1 MAIQKIEQTMG
12 IKSKAYTAQSNM
24 GQVSESGP
32 IQTPVKPAP
41 VDSKLLQKYY
51 VSFGAR
57 RGQES
62 EKTDVQM
69 FLEQNN
75 TKDARALMN
84 RATQIAKDH
93 KHKEVGALH
102 FEKATLESLSHY
114 VDDLDSGA
122 KTWSSG
128 GAYRTPFYF
137 ADVISPDIFKDK
149 KEREKIKPVLE
160 AEMKNL
166 DEMLAKIPKSVNSS
180 EPLLSEELMDGAIQL
195 IKAEAAE
202 SGVQAETIAVE
213 DTTYLNSMYI
223 TDQNLETN
231 QFRKFLMK
239 FSEAFMVD
247 SRKPEEKIA
256 LHAYDDK
263 AKIVFKN
270 LALGTNMFVT
280 HEEKA
285 EPMFFVDTLVEAFAN
300 QKEGFGAINPSN
312 TQITV
317 LNSNMQEGFLAQKV
331 RELGKDKDKTH
342 IVIFDQDE
350 LLAKTAREI
359 QKGDGTTGVVAG
371 VGEDFID
378 TLKDQPKNVRFVLL
392 QEKGNYY
399 LSTSTPV
406 FQKIFENFGEV
417 SFPVL
422 STEQT
427 KKAFREQPLLMKKI
441 EIPFTKTAI
450 DKVID
455 ASVLLDGSNPGKV
468 QKLMKKMASY
478 YVGKS
483 EINETDAKKYMEEA
497 KDLFKVTGDGSS
509 VEVVFDTGKKT
520 KDILGKEATKKEA
533 EAIVKQ
539 IKNGTLGTKGAIIY
553 SQDGSVGSGRRFTAK
568 AIAGEAKIPYV
579 EINADDFGTKEV
591 DLFGGGVLSPESSI
605 KKLFSLVKTQAEAN
619 ASKSAVL
626 FVENFEYFSVGE
638 LISPFHQ
645 KAMSQMLREMDN
657 ASKQGLNILVL
668 GSVRDPQIIGES
680 TVKSFKFVDRIEV
693 ESPAMNTDAR
703 NSVLSNAIKE
713 QKLKLAGAV
722 EDKTALVKFL
732 SEITEGS
739 PFNQLIALVKKV
751 KSVAMERDHKEITKG
766 DFVEAFLQLTTGR
779 TSPRAIPEYS
789 KNIVTSHECG
799 HATNLEVMGLV
810 AEKMNIPWRKPEKV
824 SFVTLDPRGWYGG
837 AVYHSE
843 NIYNEEQTFEKGF
856 AQIVCSYGGH
866 SAEKKFFGIDGS
878 LGITS
883 DIESATHEAE
893 VAVGYMGQGKKF
905 GKQSLSGM
913 VLPPSGKDLEK
924 FKADSSLEL
933 KQGCQVSDLIT
944 EGYADFNKEFTQK
957 YSKLVGTGDCIIPGD
972 VFRQELYDWIS
983 RQSKSKRSEL
993 EVLHNTILT
1002 IQDRTKN
1009 GKEYNAKAIT
1019 NSLHQ
1024 TVSKL
1029 FHTIKIK

>member
-1 MAIQKIEQTMG
+1 MIQKINQSMDVKRKSNITKSN
-12 IKSKAYTAQSNM
+12 IKTIK
-24 GQVSESGP
+24 EDGP
-32 IQTPVKPAP
+32 IQSPVTTTPINP
-41 VDSKLLQKYY
+41 KLLQKYY

-57 RGQES
+57 RGQET
-62 EKTDVQM
+62 EKSDVQL
-69 FLEQNN
+69 FLEQSN

-84 RATQIAKDH
+84 RATQIAQEH
-93 KHKEVGALH
+93 RHKEVGALH
-102 FEKATLESLSHY
+102 VEKATLESLSKY

-149 KEREKIKPVLE
+149 KERVKIKPVLE
-160 AEMKNL
+160 AEMQNL
-166 DEMLAKIPKSVNSS
+166 DEMLAKIPKSVSS
-180 EPLLSEELMDGAIQL
+180 KEPLFSEELMDGAIQL
-195 IKAEAAE
+195 IKAEAQE
-202 SGVQAETIAVE
+202 NGVQAETIAVE
-213 DTTYLNSMYI
+213 DTTYLNSIYM

-256 LHAYDDK
+256 LNAYDDK

-280 HEEKA
+280 HEAKA
-285 EPMFFVDTLVEAFAN
+285 EPMFFIDTLVEAFAK

-317 LNSNMQEGFLAQKV
+317 LNANMQEGFLAQKV

-342 IVIFDQDE
+342 IVIFNQDE
-350 LLAKTAREI
+350 LLAKTARAIE
-359 QKGDGTTGVVAG
+359 KEDGTTGVVAG

-378 TLKDQPKNVRFVLL
+378 TLKDQPKNVRFVLV

-399 LSTSTPV
+399 SSTSTPV
-406 FQKIFENFGEV
+406 FQKIFENFGEI

-427 KKAFREQPLLMKKI
+427 KKAFRDQSLLMKKI
-441 EIPFTKTAI
+441 EIPFTKAAI

-468 QKLMKKMASY
+468 QKLMKKMVSY

-509 VEVVFDTGKKT
+509 VEVVFDTGKRT

-539 IKNGTLGTKGAIIY
+539 IKKGTLGTKGAIIY

-568 AIAGEAKIPYV
+568 TIAGEAKIPYV

-591 DLFGGGVLSPESSI
+591 DLFGGGLLSPESSI

-619 ASKSAVL
+619 TNKAAVL

-668 GSVRDPQIIGES
+668 GSVRDPEIIGES

-693 ESPAMNTDAR
+693 ESPAMNTEAR
-703 NSVLSNAIKE
+703 NSVLANEIKE
-713 QKLKLAGAV
+713 QKLKLAGTA

-732 SEITEGS
+732 SEVTEGS

-779 TSPRAIPEYS
+779 TSPRNIPEYS

-824 SFVTLDPRGWYGG
+824 GFVTLDPRGWYGG

-856 AQIVCSYGGH
+856 ASITCSYGGH

-883 DIESATHEAE
+883 DLEQATHESE
-893 VAVGYMGQGKKF
+893 ISVGFMGQGKEF
-905 GKQSLSGM
+905 GKQSIGGM
-913 VLPPSGKDLEK
+913 LLPPSGKDVEK
-924 FKADSSLEL
+924 LKHDSSIKL
-933 KQGCQVSDLIT
+933 KNACLVSDLIT
-944 EGYADFNKEFTQK
+944 DSYADFNKEFTKK
-957 YSKLVGTGDCIIPGD
+957 YSKLVGTGECIVPGD
-972 VFRQELYDWIS
+972 IFRQELYDWIS
-983 RQSKSKRSEL
+983 RQSKSKRAEL
-993 EVLHNTILT
+993 EVLHDTILT
-1002 IQDRTKN
+1002 IMDKTKK
-1009 GKEYNAKAIT
+1009 GKEFDAKAIT
-1019 NSLHQ
+1019 HTLHK
-1024 TVSKL
+1024 TLSKL
-1029 FHTIKIK
+1029 SHTIKIK